1 MPKSPK
7 GGPVAWP
14 GLPSLSTET
23 LNKSAFSDNTVKQSL
38 KCLRFWIYFEKKGV
52 STQVL
57 IKAALGLM

>member
-14 GLPSLSTET
+14 VLPILLTET

-38 KCLRFWIYFEKKGV
+38 KCLRFWNYFEKKV
-52 STQVL
+52 VNTKAL
-57 IKAALGLM
+57 TKAALALM